1 MVFARRVFLA
11 AGIIGLIIVLPLLFS
26 EAQRNIDYPPAITHP
41 EFYYGFL
48 TVTCA
53 FQLVFLV
60 ISRDPVRYRMLMIP
74 SMIEKFPFVIA
85 IVWLY
90 AEGRTD
96 STMLAASML
105 DLVWGILFVVSY
117 MVTSPARRPPSA
129 PEQVSS

>member
-11 AGIIGLIIVLPLLFS
+11 AGITGLIIVLPLFFS

-41 EFYYGFL
+41 EFYYEFL

-90 AEGRTD
+90 AGGRTD

-105 DLVWGILFVVSY
+105 DLVWGILFAVSY
-117 MVTSPARRPPSA
+117 MVTSPARRTPST
-129 PEQVSS
+129 PEQVLS